1 MPKRSTKNGEGKE
14 KICWREVKKRVKGSK
29 KKVWREVKKW
39 WKKVKNLGREVK
51 KMVKGSKK
59 RWRKVNRMLE
69 GSKKKA
75 EGKVTPHG
83 HRKNVHHTGCFL
95 NEYKYLVS
103 LSK

>member
-1 MPKRSTKNGEGKE
+1 MNGSNKSLKE
-14 KICWREVKKRVKGSK
+14 SKKCLKGSK
-29 KKVWREVKKW
+29 KIMKESKAIGK
-39 WKKVKNLGREVK
+39 ESK

-75 EGKVTPHG
+75 EGKVTLQG

-95 NEYKYLVS
+95 NEYKYLES

>member
-1 MPKRSTKNGEGKE
+1 
-14 KICWREVKKRVKGSK
+14 
-29 KKVWREVKKW
+29 
-39 WKKVKNLGREVK
+39 
-51 KMVKGSKK
+51 
-59 RWRKVNRMLE
+59 MLE

-103 LSK
+103 L